1 MRELTFD
8 GAIVRTRPHL
18 VDESHIDEIC
28 DPALNRTAEQ
38 VARLLGKPQPLAP
51 WTLPCGTRLTP
62 AWTCDAFRG
71 YAPGMNDHVI
81 SGYHRRAQRCSW
93 SVENQRLAAT
103 LRPGTL
109 TLIPATCDG
118 QWAMEGRLEI
128 SHVYLSGQ
136 RLQFCAETFE
146 RAKPV
151 ELVGRL
157 GFEDPSVAR
166 VLELLSQEA
175 GVRSA
180 PTLFLDEALDLL
192 CLQLIRRHSA
202 FPETRTKAPAQGLTP
217 KQLRLVTGYIRENLD
232 RDIAL
237 AELAGLVHLSRFYF
251 CTAFRLATGKRPH
264 EWLTIERMDRART
277 LLKDCTLRVIDVGLA
292 VGYQT
297 PSAFA
302 AAFRRVVGET
312 PSNYRRQVR

>member
-1 MRELTFD
+1 MFD
-8 GAIVRTRPHL
+8 GDTA
-18 VDESHIDEIC
+18 
-28 DPALNRTAEQ
+28 DPADGSHAPILDTVEQ
-38 VARLLGKPQPLAP
+38 VARLLGKPQPMPP

-81 SGYHRRAQRCSW
+81 SGYYRRKQRCSW
-93 SVENQRLAAT
+93 STGNQRLAAT

-109 TLIPATCDG
+109 TVIPATCDG
-118 QWAMEGRLEI
+118 QWAMEAPLEI
-128 SHVYLSGQ
+128 SHVYLSDQ
-136 RLQFCAETFE
+136 RLKFCAESFE

-157 GFEDPSVAR
+157 GCEDLSAAR

-175 GVRSA
+175 GSPSA

-202 FPETRTKAPAQGLTP
+202 FPDNRIQAAVQGLTP
-217 KQLRLVTGYIRENLD
+217 KQLRLVTEYMRENLD
-232 RDIAL
+232 RDITL
-237 AELAGLVHLSRFYF
+237 AELARLVRLSRFYF
-251 CTAFRLATGKRPH
+251 CTAFRLATGRRPH
-264 EWLTIERMDRART
+264 EWLTLERVERART
-277 LLKDCTLRVIDVGLA
+277 LLKDRSLRVVDVGLA

-302 AAFRRVVGET
+302 ATFRRVIGET
-312 PSNYRRQVR
+312 PSNYRRQVC

>member
-1 MRELTFD
+1 MKEASDLGAGTRID
-8 GAIVRTRPHL
+8 GARVPIL
-18 VDESHIDEIC
+18 D
-28 DPALNRTAEQ
+28 TAKQ
-38 VARLLGKPQPLAP
+38 VAGLLGKPQPLPP

-62 AWTCDAFRG
+62 AWTCNAFRG

-81 SGYHRRAQRCSW
+81 SGYHRRAQPCTW
-93 SVENQRLAAT
+93 LVENQRFAAT

-109 TLIPATCDG
+109 TSIPATHDG
-118 QWAMEGRLEI
+118 QWAMAGSLEI
-128 SHVYLSGQ
+128 SHVYLSDK
-136 RLQFCAETFE
+136 RLQSCAESLQ

-157 GFEDPSVAR
+157 GFEDPSLAR
-166 VLELLSQEA
+166 VLDLLSEEA
-175 GVRSA
+175 SSQTA

-202 FPETRTKAPAQGLTP
+202 FPDNHPKRPAQGLTP
-217 KQLRLVTGYIRENLD
+217 RQLRLVTCYIRENLD

-251 CTAFRLATGKRPH
+251 CTAFRLATGRRPH
-264 EWLTIERMDRART
+264 EWLTIERMKRARA
-277 LLKDCTLRVIDVGLA
+277 LLKDRSLRIIDVGLA

-302 AAFRRVVGET
+302 AAFRKVVGEP
-312 PSNYRRQVR
+312 PSNYRRQVS